1 MLFWKK
7 SEKDGN
13 ESGKKTYDRENQKPV
28 IRASICTGEQV
39 AGFKD
44 LHTGDFQEV
53 MLIRDSAD
61 LAEFM
66 RMYGIEEKIEKIY

>member
-44 LHTGDFQEV
+44 IHTGDFQEV
-53 MLIRDSAD
+53 MLIRGNAD

-66 RMYGIEEKIEKIY
+66 RMYGIEEKVEKFY